1 MALPNDYAGQAC
13 SLARSLEIIGE
24 RWTLLIVR
32 DAFWGVR
39 RFADFIDHL
48 RIPRAVLASRLK
60 TLTAAGV
67 MTRVAGE
74 RHLEYELTDKGTAL
88 WPVVLSLMS
97 WGDDFCAPGGPRRL
111 FRHAADGG
119 QVVRWGRCDACG
131 RPVPAA
137 DTSIAPVPGA
147 SRGRTC
153 RQGNHRAEGRN
164 GCSRLCARQML
175 PRRPDRLGPSGSRT
189 SKLYAE
195 WSARGAEFLTAPN
208 PSQPRPL
215 LSSGP

>member
-39 RFADFIDHL
+39 RYADFIDHL
-48 RIPRAVLASRLK
+48 RMPRAVLASRLK
-60 TLTAAGV
+60 TLIAAGV

-74 RHLEYELTDKGTAL
+74 RHLEYELTGKGTAL

-119 QVVRWGRCDACG
+119 PVDPCGPVRHLRQAGTCG
-131 RPVPAA
+131 RHHRRPRPRARAA
-137 DTSIAPVPGA
+137 S
-147 SRGRTC
+147 GR
-153 RQGNHRAEGRN
+153 RQLGNHRADQAAPAARALARGRR
-164 GCSRLCARQML
+164 SRGSLTGPGLPEAAEPVTAPARQ
-175 PRRPDRLGPSGSRT
+175 
-189 SKLYAE
+189 
-195 WSARGAEFLTAPN
+195 
-208 PSQPRPL
+208 
-215 LSSGP
+215 

>member
-48 RIPRAVLASRLK
+48 RLPRAVLASRLK

-74 RHLEYELTDKGTAL
+74 RHLEYELTDKGAAL

-111 FRHAADGG
+111 VRHAADGG
-119 QVVRWGRCDACG
+119 QIDRWGRCDAA
-131 RPVPAA
+131 RRALRPAA
-137 DTSIAPVPGA
+137 PPLAPPPGLEPA
-147 SRGRTC
+147 
-153 RQGNHRAEGRN
+153 
-164 GCSRLCARQML
+164 
-175 PRRPDRLGPSGSRT
+175 DDGSWVT
-189 SKLYAE
+189 
-195 WSARGAEFLTAPN
+195 TA
-208 PSQPRPL
+208 L
-215 LSSGP
+215 

>member
-48 RIPRAVLASRLK
+48 RMPRAVLASRLK
-60 TLTAAGV
+60 TLIAAGV

-97 WGDDFCAPGGPRRL
+97 LGRRL
-111 FRHAADGG
+111 LRPGRPAAAVRHATNGG
-119 QVVRWGRCDACG
+119 QVDRWGRAM
-131 RPVPAA
+131 PAA
-137 DTSIAPVPGA
+137 GRYPRRTPSSPPVPG
-147 SRGRTC
+147 S
-153 RQGNHRAEGRN
+153 
-164 GCSRLCARQML
+164 S
-175 PRRPDRLGPSGSRT
+175 RRPT
-189 SKLYAE
+189 T
-195 WSARGAEFLTAPN
+195 TA
-208 PSQPRPL
+208 
-215 LSSGP
+215 G

>member
-74 RHLEYELTDKGTAL
+74 RHLEYELTGKGTAL

-97 WGDDFCAPGGPRRL
+97 WGDDYCAPGGPRRL
-111 FRHAADGG
+111 FQHAADGG
-119 QVVRWGRCDACG
+119 QVDRWGRCDACG

-137 DTSIAPVPGA
+137 DTIITPGPGLEPPADDDSRVTTALTRPHRLLEPLRTAHAP
-147 SRGRTC
+147 
-153 RQGNHRAEGRN
+153 
-164 GCSRLCARQML
+164 
-175 PRRPDRLGPSGSRT
+175 
-189 SKLYAE
+189 
-195 WSARGAEFLTAPN
+195 TAP
-208 PSQPRPL
+208 
-215 LSSGP
+215 

>member
-39 RFADFIDHL
+39 RFADFLDHL
-48 RIPRAVLASRLK
+48 RLPRAVLASRLK

-74 RHLEYELTDKGTAL
+74 RHLEYELTEKGRAL
-88 WPVVLSLMS
+88 WPVVLTLTS

-111 FRHAADGG
+111 FRHAADDG
-119 QVVRWGRCDACG
+119 QVDRWGRCDRCG
-131 RPVPAA
+131 APVPAA
-137 DTSIAPVPGA
+137 DTIVVPGPGLESPDDSWVTA
-147 SRGRTC
+147 ALTRP
-153 RQGNHRAEGRN
+153 HRLLESLRPAGAAV
-164 GCSRLCARQML
+164 AR
-175 PRRPDRLGPSGSRT
+175 
-189 SKLYAE
+189 
-195 WSARGAEFLTAPN
+195 
-208 PSQPRPL
+208 
-215 LSSGP
+215 

>member
-48 RIPRAVLASRLK
+48 GIPRAVLASRLK
-60 TLTAAGV
+60 ALTAAGV

-74 RHLEYELTDKGTAL
+74 RHLEYELTGKGTAL
-88 WPVVLSLMS
+88 WPVVLSLMN
-97 WGDDFCAPGGPRRL
+97 WGDDFCAPGGSRRL

-119 QVVRWGRCDACG
+119 LVDQWGRCDTCG
-131 RPVPAA
+131 RPVRAA
-137 DTSIAPVPGA
+137 DTIVTPGPGLEPPADDDSWVTTALTRPHRLLEPLRTADAPAV
-147 SRGRTC
+147 S
-153 RQGNHRAEGRN
+153 
-164 GCSRLCARQML
+164 
-175 PRRPDRLGPSGSRT
+175 
-189 SKLYAE
+189 
-195 WSARGAEFLTAPN
+195 
-208 PSQPRPL
+208 
-215 LSSGP
+215 

>member
-48 RIPRAVLASRLK
+48 GIPRAVLASRLK
-60 TLTAAGV
+60 TLVAAGV
-67 MTRVAGE
+67 LTRVAGE
-74 RHLEYELTDKGTAL
+74 RHLEYELTDKGAAL
-88 WPVVLSLMS
+88 WPVVLSLMG

-119 QVVRWGRCDACG
+119 QVDHGGRCDACD

-137 DTSIAPVPGA
+137 DTIVTPGPGLEAAEADDSWVTAALTRPHRLLEPLRAADPVAP
-147 SRGRTC
+147 
-153 RQGNHRAEGRN
+153 
-164 GCSRLCARQML
+164 
-175 PRRPDRLGPSGSRT
+175 
-189 SKLYAE
+189 
-195 WSARGAEFLTAPN
+195 
-208 PSQPRPL
+208 
-215 LSSGP
+215 